1 MKEKNTTYIYYIFS
15 ISSRKVFKAVV
26 NSAETL
32 GVEKGIVNLKSR
44 CSNLIR
50 LLQTYKKLKM
60 SDREKEM
67 KKKTTLRNLVF
78 TQ

>member
-1 MKEKNTTYIYYIFS
+1 MAHKIQKQINT
-15 ISSRKVFKAVV
+15 
-26 NSAETL
+26 
-32 GVEKGIVNLKSR
+32 VEKGIGV
-44 CSNLIR
+44 NLIR

-60 SDREKEM
+60 SDREKEL